1 MRRHRARLAALTLAG
16 AVALATIAVLGPS
29 PRAGAADG
37 PDYFWRW
44 SDGSERP
51 TRTFDTASTG
61 ELPAL
66 VVATLPAS
74 PGQRVRLQFR
84 DTRGWHTEDATT
96 TGADGTA
103 RLHLNPFCENGDW
116 CRRTF
121 DYRLVAGGR
130 SAALRVTYA
139 R

>member
-1 MRRHRARLAALTLAG
+1 MRRHRALLAAQTTVAALAMT
-16 AVALATIAVLGPS
+16 VALS
-29 PRAGAADG
+29 PTAGAADG

-51 TRTFDTASTG
+51 TRTLDTASG
-61 ELPAL
+61 GGLPAL

-84 DTRGWHTEDATT
+84 DALGWHTEDAAT

-103 RLHLNPFCENGDW
+103 RLHLNPFCEDGDW

-121 DYRLVAGGR
+121 TYRLVAGGR
-130 SAALRVTYA
+130 TAALRVTFG